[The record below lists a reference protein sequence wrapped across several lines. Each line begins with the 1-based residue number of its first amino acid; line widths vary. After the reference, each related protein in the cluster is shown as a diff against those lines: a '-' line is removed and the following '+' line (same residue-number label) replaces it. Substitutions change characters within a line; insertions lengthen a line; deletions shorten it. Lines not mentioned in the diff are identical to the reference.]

1 MGEQEQL
8 TGVMNMQLQSTQQ
21 QHLVYLLSDLN
32 AYCDSREKVKPI
44 IQVFKCGEVR
54 IEFQL
59 YFDGDAIMMGNY
71 AEMKEFIL
79 ETK

>member
-1 MGEQEQL
+1 
-8 TGVMNMQLQSTQQ
+8 MNMQLQSTQQ